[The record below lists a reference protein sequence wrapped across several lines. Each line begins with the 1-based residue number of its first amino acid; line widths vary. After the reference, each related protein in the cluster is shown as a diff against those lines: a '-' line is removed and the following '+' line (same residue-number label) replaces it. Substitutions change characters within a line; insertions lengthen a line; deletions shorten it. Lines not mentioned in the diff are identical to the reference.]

1 MFKRG
6 SLRRGDVNDVI
17 HDTESA
23 REGQYAV
30 MGSREGQYGF
40 TTSRER
46 AVMSLQS
53 WEASAEVTKH
63 FVTIYF

>member
-1 MFKRG
+1 MVKRG

-40 TTSRER
+40 TISRER

-53 WEASAEVTKH
+53 
-63 FVTIYF
+63 